1 MTPEPVPEVK
11 CRACG
16 CSASDPCPGG
26 CGWVEL
32 GKETGLCSVCAEMR
46 EMLFL
51 YLIECRQVTGA
62 SLTMLTDE
70 AADMVRAEAAVI
82 VEPPANVIVLAR

>member
-1 MTPEPVPEVK
+1 M
-11 CRACG
+11 RA
-16 CSASDPCPGG
+16 
-26 CGWVEL
+26 
-32 GKETGLCSVCAEMR
+32 
-46 EMLFL
+46 MLFL

-82 VEPPANVIVLAR
+82 VESPANVIVLAR